1 MPLWRSGSF
10 GKARSWFTS
19 CAPPRRRRTPLGSRC
34 WKSGLY
40 GRVSVEAWTQP
51 GLPYVDNLVSLLVV
65 LDPGKVGREEL
76 LRVLRPDGEM
86 LVKQGER
93 FVSTV
98 KPRIAGTDEWTH
110 WRHGP
115 DRNAV
120 SQDKLVDVPRRVQ
133 WLFTSAAVGE
143 RSHVLLTKGRAFAQ
157 DRETL
162 IARDAFN
169 GLPLWKAKLQK
180 GNAFDWEY
188 AVKVA
193 ALIVAKDE
201 RVYALTDDGRLKA
214 LDAATGKPVMVYEN
228 AGVPW
233 DILLVEDGR
242 SQLGTLVLAGQDSIR
257 ALDAETGRL
266 LWQEPCDWPHN
277 TITSTD
283 TVFYIVGSDR
293 RGKMEGEIIARELLT
308 GRLLW
313 RKTYYWARRTDLGA
327 FGYDRLFYEMRSPH
341 NWRDFY
347 EKHPE
352 EKEQDRYG
360 LVIIDAKTG
369 EELQKLKVGSS
380 ARHGEFRT
388 GFWRHGQL
396 VTEAFAKE
404 GLSIAIYDL
413 DRWERTR
420 LALPRQRR
428 GRPRLRPL
436 LSAGVD
442 GSVVY
447 QRPIEFHG
455 LGYAAIRVQPD
466 HPRRLQHGPLRV
478 SAGQWDDLHLSEA
491 LPLFP
496 DARRQRV
503 PGAGR

>member
-1 MPLWRSGSF
+1 MEPS
-10 GKARSWFTS
+10 
-19 CAPPRRRRTPLGSRC
+19 
-34 WKSGLY
+34 
-40 GRVSVEAWTQP
+40 
-51 GLPYVDNLVSLLVV
+51 LPYVDNLVSLLVV

-86 LVKQGER
+86 LVQQGDR
-93 FVSTV
+93 FVSTI

-201 RVYALTDDGRLKA
+201 RVFALTDDGRLKA
-214 LDAATGKPVMVYEN
+214 LDAATGKPVTVYEN
-228 AGVPW
+228 AGIPR

-242 SQLGTLVLAGQDSIR
+242 SPLGTLVLAGQDSIR
-257 ALDAETGRL
+257 ALDAESGRL
-266 LWQEPCDWPHN
+266 LWQEPCDWPHT

-293 RGKMEGEIIARELLT
+293 RGKLEGEIIARELLT
-308 GRLLW
+308 GRQLW

-347 EKHPE
+347 AKHPE

-360 LVIIDAKTG
+360 LVIVDAKTG
-369 EELQKLKVGSS
+369 EELRKLKVGSS

-388 GFWRHGQL
+388 GFWRHRQL

-413 DRWERTR
+413 DRWEKPAALFRANDVGDRGFGHCYPPVLTDRWYINGQLNFTDLDTR
-420 LALPRQRR
+420 QYASNQITRGACNTARSGYLP
-428 GRPRLRPL
+428 GN
-436 LSAGVD
+436 GMNC
-442 GSVVY
+442 
-447 QRPIEFHG
+447 
-455 LGYAAIRVQPD
+455 RV
-466 HPRRLQHGPLRV
+466 
-478 SAGQWDDLHLSEA
+478 A
-491 LPLFP
+491 
-496 DARRQRV
+496 V
-503 PGAGR
+503 PV